1 MRLPIKLFDV
11 SVNGNG
17 REPRWHNRWLRA
29 VNTMLNLALFW
40 LIYSWCKARFF
51 DSSSEVKSTLEFGYN
66 ISYPASAAFPPP
78 ESTPQRYPDKIDTF
92 ANYSYR
98 NHTSCRISS
107 LDLHSPFA
115 PLCTNR
121 SALLTA
127 MSSGGRIGFEAPYIP
142 RDCDWRWYTTE
153 EICEIFSRFEKVI
166 VVGDSM
172 MRHLVG
178 ALNVLLRKDLGYGAV
193 TNWNFKP
200 DEFRD
205 CFCNHQFDV
214 KSCSLQGIFRTEDV
228 LKHDPESLACGQP
241 MDLII
246 EMMLKFPLLPDEVKR
261 YTELLSEKKPKKPY
275 AFVFGHGLWN
285 DLDLSATLN
294 WVDGIITETA
304 LKAPYL
310 SQSAVSAGPAPLFPR
325 LFVSPS
331 AAGPTKPDQFIVSQG
346 DKALQIFEE
355 STRLEVGKRGIEH
368 LGTWNMSIQSNK
380 YDGVHLDLRGN
391 LIKAMAVV
399 NWLGMIDVETW

>member
-1 MRLPIKLFDV
+1 MGWGAGGQRT
-11 SVNGNG
+11 
-17 REPRWHNRWLRA
+17 NRYLILLLSSFIGAWWL
-29 VNTMLNLALFW
+29 LNNRNAGC
-40 LIYSWCKARFF
+40 SRCKTCPTA
-51 DSSSEVKSTLEFGYN
+51 EFGYD
-66 ISYPASAAFPPP
+66 ASHQAATAFP
-78 ESTPQRYPDKIDTF
+78 TPGNTTYRYPDTIDTF
-92 ANYSYR
+92 LKYSYR

-107 LDLHSPFA
+107 LDLHLPFA
-115 PLCTNR
+115 PLCSTRTDILNAI
-121 SALLTA
+121 SG
-127 MSSGGRIGFEAPYIP
+127 GGRIGFEAPFIP
-142 RDCDWRWYTTE
+142 RDCDMRWYTTE
-153 EICEIFSRFEKVI
+153 EICEIFGRFDKVI

-172 MRHLVG
+172 MRHVVG

-214 KSCSLQGIFRTEDV
+214 KSCSLQGIYRTEDV
-228 LKHDPESLACGQP
+228 LKHDPSSLACTQP
-241 MDLII
+241 IDVTI

-261 YTELLSEKKPKKPY
+261 YTDLLSEKKPKKPY

-294 WVDGIITETA
+294 WLDSIITETTSRA
-304 LKAPYL
+304 SYL
-310 SQSAVSAGPAPLFPR
+310 SPSSVVSGSAPLFPR
-325 LFVSPS
+325 LFISPS
-331 AAGPTKPDQFIVSQG
+331 AAGPTKPDQYIVSQG

-355 STRLEVGKRGIEH
+355 STREEVRKRGVEH
-368 LGTWNMSIQSNK
+368 LGTWNMSIQANK

-399 NWLGMIDVETW
+399 NWLGMIKVEKW

>member
-1 MRLPIKLFDV
+1 MFRFCFTVKGRTTYPLWCLCLAFNLGLWCCMIATGYLRDKPIDDVLAEFDY
-11 SVNGNG
+11 NA
-17 REPRWHNRWLRA
+17 PHTA
-29 VNTMLNLALFW
+29 
-40 LIYSWCKARFF
+40 
-51 DSSSEVKSTLEFGYN
+51 SS
-66 ISYPASAAFPPP
+66 AFPPP
-78 ESTPQRYPDKIDTF
+78 EITTYRYPDTIDTF

-107 LDLHSPFA
+107 LDLHIPFS
-115 PLCTNR
+115 PLCEKR
-121 SALLTA
+121 SNLLDA
-127 MSSGGRIGFEAPYIP
+127 MSGGGRVGFESPYIP
-142 RDCDWRWYTTE
+142 RACDMRWYTTE
-153 EICEIFSRFEKVI
+153 EICHIFSRFEKVI

-172 MRHLVG
+172 MRHVVG

-228 LKHDPESLACGQP
+228 LKHDPSSLACTRP
-241 MDLII
+241 INLVI
-246 EMMLKFPLLPDEVKR
+246 EMMLKFPLLPDEIKR
-261 YTELLSEKKPKKPY
+261 YTDLLDQKKPKKPY

-285 DLDLSATLN
+285 DLDLKATLN
-294 WVDGIITETA
+294 WLDGIVTETTSR
-304 LKAPYL
+304 APYL
-310 SQSAVSAGPAPLFPR
+310 SQSSTSSGSAPLFPR
-325 LFVSPS
+325 LFISPS

-355 STRLEVGKRGIEH
+355 STRLEVRKRGVEH
-368 LGTWNMSIQSNK
+368 LGTWNMSIQANK

-399 NWLGMIDVETW
+399 NWLGMVEVEKW

>member
-1 MRLPIKLFDV
+1 MWLPCKLTGV
-11 SVNGNG
+11 GNG
-17 REPRWHNRWLRA
+17 REPKWLQA
-29 VNTMLNLALFW
+29 INVGFNIALMW
-40 LIYSWCKARFF
+40 LFYSWFKIRLHDCDKLPSPFKEAA
-51 DSSSEVKSTLEFGYN
+51 L
-66 ISYPASAAFPPP
+66 PASSLP
-78 ESTPQRYPDKIDTF
+78 RYRDTF

-98 NHTSCRISS
+98 NHASCRISS
-107 LDLHSPFA
+107 LDLHTPSPYT
-115 PLCTNR
+115 PLCSNR
-121 SALLTA
+121 TSLLTA
-127 MSSGGRIGFEAPYIP
+127 MSGGGRIGFEAPYTP
-142 RDCDWRWYTTE
+142 RDCDMHWYTTE
-153 EICEIFSRFEKVI
+153 EICKIFSRFEKVI

-214 KSCSLQGIFRTEDV
+214 KSCSLQGIFRTADV
-228 LKHDPESLACGQP
+228 LKHDPDSLACAQP
-241 MDLII
+241 VDLII
-246 EMMLKFPLLPDEVKR
+246 EMMLKFPLLPVEVKR
-261 YTELLSEKKPKKPY
+261 YTDLLSETKPKKPY

-294 WVDGIITETA
+294 WLDGIITETA
-304 LKAPYL
+304 SKAPYL
-310 SQSAVSAGPAPLFPR
+310 SHSSVSSGPAPLFPR

-355 STRLEVGKRGIEH
+355 STRVEVGQRGVEH

-399 NWLGMIDVETW
+399 NWLGMIEVERW

>member
-1 MRLPIKLFDV
+1 MWLPCKLV
-11 SVNGNG
+11 GVGNG
-17 REPRWHNRWLRA
+17 GEPKWLQA
-29 VNTMLNLALFW
+29 INVGSNMALIW
-40 LIYSWCKARFF
+40 LFYSWFKTRLHDCGK
-51 DSSSEVKSTLEFGYN
+51 SPSTLEEAAL
-66 ISYPASAAFPPP
+66 PASSP
-78 ESTPQRYPDKIDTF
+78 RYRDTF

-107 LDLHSPFA
+107 LDLHTPSPLTPECA
-115 PLCTNR
+115 NR
-121 SALLTA
+121 TSLLTA
-127 MSSGGRIGFEAPYIP
+127 MSGGGRIGFEAPYAP
-142 RDCDWRWYTTE
+142 RDCDMRWYTTE

-214 KSCSLQGIFRTEDV
+214 KSCSMQGIFRTEDV
-228 LKHDPESLACGQP
+228 LKHDSDSLACAKP
-241 MDLII
+241 VDLII
-246 EMMLKFPLLPDEVKR
+246 EMMLKFPLLPEEVKR
-261 YTELLSEKKPKKPY
+261 YTDLLSETKPKKPY

-294 WVDGIITETA
+294 WLDGIITETTS
-304 LKAPYL
+304 KAPYL
-310 SQSAVSAGPAPLFPR
+310 SQSSVSSGSAPLFPR

-355 STRLEVGKRGIEH
+355 STRVEVWERGVEH
-368 LGTWNMSIQSNK
+368 LGTWNMSIQANK

-399 NWLGMIDVETW
+399 NWLR

>member
-1 MRLPIKLFDV
+1 M
-11 SVNGNG
+11 
-17 REPRWHNRWLRA
+17 
-29 VNTMLNLALFW
+29 
-40 LIYSWCKARFF
+40 
-51 DSSSEVKSTLEFGYN
+51 
-66 ISYPASAAFPPP
+66 
-78 ESTPQRYPDKIDTF
+78 
-92 ANYSYR
+92 
-98 NHTSCRISS
+98 
-107 LDLHSPFA
+107 
-115 PLCTNR
+115 
-121 SALLTA
+121 
-127 MSSGGRIGFEAPYIP
+127 
-142 RDCDWRWYTTE
+142 RWYTTE
-153 EICEIFSRFEKVI
+153 EICEIFGRFEKVI

-228 LKHDPESLACGQP
+228 LKHDPSSLACTQP

-246 EMMLKFPLLPDEVKR
+246 EMMLKFPLIPDELKR

-294 WVDGIITETA
+294 WLDGIMTETTSR
-304 LKAPYL
+304 APYL
-310 SQSAVSAGPAPLFPR
+310 SPSSVASGPAPLFPR
-325 LFVSPS
+325 LFISPS

-355 STRLEVGKRGIEH
+355 STREEVKTRGVEH
-368 LGTWNMSIQSNK
+368 LGTWNMSIQANK

-391 LIKAMAVV
+391 LIKAMAMV
-399 NWLGMIDVETW
+399 NWLSMIEVEKW

>member
-1 MRLPIKLFDV
+1 
-11 SVNGNG
+11 
-17 REPRWHNRWLRA
+17 
-29 VNTMLNLALFW
+29 MLNLALFW